1 MDGSTTVQFLDEGI
15 RGRARLRW
23 MDGVEVVRAE
33 VREGF
38 GEEIDESYDDQDYSE
53 EVRGESLE

>member
-1 MDGSTTVQFLDEGI
+1 MEGSTTVQFLDEGI

-23 MDGVEVVRAE
+23 VDGVQVVRAE

-38 GEEIDESYDDQDYSE
+38 GEEIDESYYDEDYGE
-53 EVRGESLE
+53 EVCEESLK